1 MIVVHKN
8 IVASA
13 YEFSCFVIQ
22 NIRMRL
28 TGAALRIRKRGFYK
42 TKPLDRVIYG
52 SDKTG
57 KHLQPP
63 RVAPVAPNAHFSR
76 SGALEEAY
84 NRPSVTNFSAINRF
98 LRLLDSK
105 GS

>member
-1 MIVVHKN
+1 
-8 IVASA
+8 
-13 YEFSCFVIQ
+13 
-22 NIRMRL
+22 MRL
-28 TGAALRIRKRGFYK
+28 SGAALRIRKRGVYK

-57 KHLQPP
+57 KHIQPP

-84 NRPSVTNFSAINRF
+84 NRPSVSNFAAINRF
-98 LRLLDSK
+98 LRLSDSK